1 MEQKIVKINVTVD
14 MISVTVDV
22 VMKYMFLV
30 NVGLLKMMKKDIR
43 E

>member
-22 VMKYMFLV
+22 VMKYIFLV
-30 NVGLLKMMKKDIR
+30 NVGLLKMMKKDSR

>member
-1 MEQKIVKINVTVD
+1 MKINVTVD

-30 NVGLLKMMKKDIR
+30 NVGLLKMIKKDIR